1 MGTRNLTMVIHKEET
16 KIAQY
21 GQWDGYPSGNGIK
34 ILNFLRSKARIEKL
48 RKKLERVRFSTDE
61 DQKKVDKFMKSIGSN
76 DGWLTMDQAD
86 KYHRAY
92 PYLSR
97 DIGASILEL
106 VANSKDKEIVLTDST
121 DFAGDSL
128 FCEWAYVVDLDK
140 NLLECYSGFNK
151 EPLAEGERFANI
163 PKCKDDS
170 EYSAIRLL
178 KTYELDKLPTKKV
191 FIKELDKIAEEAYV
205 E

>member
-1 MGTRNLTMVIHKEET
+1 MGTRNLTMVVHKEET

-21 GQWDGYPSGNGIK
+21 GQWDGYPSGNGIR
-34 ILNFLRSKARIEKL
+34 ILTFLRNKKRVEKL
-48 RKKLERVRFSTDE
+48 RNKLSRVRFSTKADE
-61 DQKKVDKFMKSIGSN
+61 DRVQKFLDGIGCS
-76 DGWLTMDQAD
+76 DGWMTMDQSAL
-86 KYHRAY
+86 YQQEF
-92 PYLSR
+92 PFLTR
-97 DIGASILEL
+97 DLGAGILEA
-106 VANSKDKEIVLTDST
+106 VANSKAKEIVLTDST

-151 EPLAEGERFANI
+151 EPLAENERFSKLPNT
-163 PKCKDDS
+163 DS
-170 EYSAIRLL
+170 GYKGIRLL

-191 FIKELDKIAEEAYV
+191 FVKELDKIAEEAYV